1 MGILVLLLFL
11 FIGALVVVAI
21 AADKTGGMDDFPFD

>member
-1 MGILVLLLFL
+1 MWLLFILLVL

-21 AADKTGGMDDFPFD
+21 ASDRTGGMDDIPFD